1 MGRSTHMA
9 RLGFLLGAGLSL
21 TASAG
26 AATPTPTYHRDVAR
40 ILQQHCQDC
49 HRPGEVAP
57 FSLLTYSHAR
67 KRASDIVTVT
77 ESRKMP
83 PWPASTTEGGPFRDA
98 RVMSPAEIAVL
109 AAWVAADCPEGDPKD
124 APPARTWTSDWALG
138 EPDLVLSMPAAYTLT
153 ADGRDEH
160 RVFVIPS
167 GLTEGKWLSAI
178 DFKPGNPRVVHHIL
192 AAFDTAGRARK
203 LDADDPAPGYKVF
216 GGFNLIPS
224 GGLGGWAPG
233 KRPQSLPSG
242 VGRYLPARADVL
254 LQVHYHKNGKAESD
268 ATRIGLYF
276 AKGPIDK
283 QVAGGMVTPPRSGF
297 FRPKLLIPAGVA
309 NHEVTGAFT
318 IAEDSHLTAVV
329 PHMHW
334 QGLPP
339 ESDSPRRLD
348 LHLDPDRRLE
358 LQLAGHLRLRA
369 ANRGPEGNA
378 DRHARPL
385 RQLGEEPGQPE
396 LASEGRDLGRADDRR
411 DVHRLL
417 PAHHRQRAPQE
428 QPSRAVPGPDRTGR
442 NRRLALSAVQN
453 AGQGDWGLVFEVPG
467 RRCGRTGVF
476 EDETPATPG
485 RLQRSTAIDHFTSGC
500 SSCQAVAFW
509 KATARARRRFSE

>member
-334 QGLPP
+334 LGKDFLLKATRPDGSTFTLIRIDDWNFNWQGTY
-339 ESDSPRRLD
+339 DF
-348 LHLDPDRRLE
+348 
-358 LQLAGHLRLRA
+358 
-369 ANRGPEGNA
+369 
-378 DRHARPL
+378 
-385 RQLGEEPGQPE
+385 
-396 LASEGRDLGRADDRR
+396 
-411 DVHRLL
+411 
-417 PAHHRQRAPQE
+417 E
-428 QPSRAVPGPDRTGR
+428 QPIAVPKGTRIDMLAHFDNSAKNPANPNSPPKDVTWGEQTTDEMCIGFFQRTIDSEHR
-442 NRRLALSAVQN
+442 KNSPPARFQVPIAP
-453 AGQGDWGLVFEVPG
+453 AG
-467 RRCGRTGVF
+467 
-476 EDETPATPG
+476 
-485 RLQRSTAIDHFTSGC
+485 TAAS
-500 SSCQAVAFW
+500 
-509 KATARARRRFSE
+509 R